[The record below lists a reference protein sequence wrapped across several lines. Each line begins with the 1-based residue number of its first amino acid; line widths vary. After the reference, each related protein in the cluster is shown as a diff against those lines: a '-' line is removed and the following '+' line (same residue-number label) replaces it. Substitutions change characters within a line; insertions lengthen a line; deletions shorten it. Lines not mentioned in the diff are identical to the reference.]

1 MRTSS
6 SGVGWEGRPRAV
18 AAHLGCTD
26 RSVRRYLADLHE
38 RAQAAGVVE
47 ARHGLVL
54 AMPPSEAT
62 VGTKASFGEAA

>member
-1 MRTSS
+1 M
-6 SGVGWEGRPRAV
+6 
-18 AAHLGCTD
+18 L
-26 RSVRRYLADLHE
+26 
-38 RAQAAGVVE
+38 E